1 MERSPAEK
9 QSLVRATVDDLRR
22 HVPFDRMDDRD
33 LGFLA
38 SRLSLAYYPAQSL
51 ILAPSQ
57 GVARQFFIIKQGAVV
72 GAADFDA
79 SAGNPRWRLGAGECF
94 PLGALIGERSV
105 TSHYRAGEDT
115 FCYQLPAEDFHRLLK
130 SSAVFHEFCTRRLAA
145 LLVISRE
152 NTQCD
157 YSLAARQPLDLSL
170 ATLIRQPPV
179 ACSGAISAQEA
190 VRKMREARVGSILI
204 LSPAGELDGIFTL
217 RDLRDRVAEDF
228 DARQPVASYMS
239 PQPVCLPSSA
249 AAFEAAL
256 AMARH
261 GFHHVVIRDGD
272 AIRGVVSESDLFAL
286 QKVGV
291 TRIHAGIRAAETVS
305 RLQELASDIRFLTH
319 SLLAQGVG
327 AEHMTHLISALN
339 DQLTARVVDL
349 ECAAADLSP
358 GGFAWLA
365 FGSQGR
371 HEQML
376 ATDQDNG
383 ILFAGES
390 GEATRDREKL
400 RRLAASINERLSEC
414 GFPLCKG
421 EIMARNPRWCL
432 SLSDWQNAF
441 SAWIDRGDPQSL
453 LNSAIFFDFRAIG
466 GDVNAVQ
473 RLRDW
478 LTAAAR
484 GNPRFLKQMA
494 MNALANAP
502 PLAMLRDFDVALHG
516 SVADSIDLK
525 LNGAMLFVEAAR
537 ILSLAAGIPR
547 TGTVDRLRG
556 ISEVLGIAGAE
567 TEAWIEAFLFIQTL
581 RLRRHQT
588 QIERNLAP
596 DNFLVPATL
605 NDLDRRILK
614 EALRQARKLQNR
626 LKLDYQ
632 L

>member
-1 MERSPAEK
+1 
-9 QSLVRATVDDLRR
+9 
-22 HVPFDRMDDRD
+22 MDDRD

-537 ILSLAAGIPR
+537 ILSLAAGIPQ